1 MKKIYIVMESYG
13 QYEDRIESPV
23 KAFTDK
29 NKAKAFVEE
38 KQKYYDEL
46 DEKYSAI
53 DIDIQ
58 EKMTQLFNRYLK
70 DTDKE
75 MYDAYLKAID
85 LDVEAMNFNWDEYY
99 EKELDFHDNSELVNK
114 YMDICKLTD
123 FIIWNISY
131 RSIKVYVFLNPIQII
146 RENIYCW
153 GDHSTT

>member
-1 MKKIYIVMESYG
+1 MKKIYIVMESCG
-13 QYEDRIESPV
+13 QYEDRFESPV

-85 LDVEAMNFNWDEYY
+85 LDVEAKNFNWDEYY
-99 EKELDFHDNSELVNK
+99 EKESDFHDNSELVNK
-114 YMDICKLTD
+114 YMDIYKLTD
-123 FIIWNISY
+123 DERNAIA
-131 RSIKVYVFLNPIQII
+131 VYKEYEDNNYDGLPYFYVSRKEL
-146 RENIYCW
+146 ELE
-153 GDHSTT
+153 D

>member
-1 MKKIYIVMESYG
+1 MKKIYIVMESCG
-13 QYEDRIESPV
+13 QYEDRFESPV

-29 NKAKAFVEE
+29 NKAEAFVEE

-85 LDVEAMNFNWDEYY
+85 LDVEAKNFNWDEYY
-99 EKELDFHDNSELVNK
+99 EKESDFHDNSELVNK

-123 FIIWNISY
+123 DERNAIA
-131 RSIKVYVFLNPIQII
+131 VYKEYEDNNYDGLPYFYVSHKEL
-146 RENIYCW
+146 ELE
-153 GDHSTT
+153 D

>member
-13 QYEDRIESPV
+13 QYEDRFDSPV

-85 LDVEAMNFNWDEYY
+85 LDVEAKNFNWDEYY

-123 FIIWNISY
+123 DERNAIA
-131 RSIKVYVFLNPIQII
+131 VYKEYEDNNYDGLPYFYVSHKEL
-146 RENIYCW
+146 ELE
-153 GDHSTT
+153 D

>member
-1 MKKIYIVMESYG
+1 MKKIYIVMESCG
-13 QYEDRIESPV
+13 QYEDRFESPV

-29 NKAKAFVEE
+29 NKAEAFVEE

-75 MYDAYLKAID
+75 MYDAYLKAMGD
-85 LDVEAMNFNWDEYY
+85 LGYINY
-99 EKELDFHDNSELVNK
+99 L
-114 YMDICKLTD
+114 
-123 FIIWNISY
+123 
-131 RSIKVYVFLNPIQII
+131 
-146 RENIYCW
+146 
-153 GDHSTT
+153 

>member
-85 LDVEAMNFNWDEYY
+85 LDVEAKNFNWDEYY

-123 FIIWNISY
+123 DERNAIA
-131 RSIKVYVFLNPIQII
+131 VYKEYEDNNYDGLPYFYVSHKEL
-146 RENIYCW
+146 ELE
-153 GDHSTT
+153 D